1 MSFFDRLFGRNRDD
15 NDERRPEQRQLS
27 EDEQAIERY
36 RYMLRTAP
44 PDQIEEAHAE
54 AFARL
59 TPEQRDMVLRELSA
73 NIPANERANADD
85 PRALARM
92 ATRAEVRQPG
102 TLERVW
108 GGMRGPGYGGGYG
121 NNQGMMGGIGFGGSF
136 MSTMAGAFV
145 GTAIANQLFGGW
157 GAEFNG
163 MDAGA
168 GGLFGGDPGTEA
180 GAEGDVGAEG
190 GSGVGFGSWDG
201 GHAGG
206 HFGGDFGGGDFGGG
220 GDF

>member
-1 MSFFDRLFGRNRDD
+1 MSFFDRLFGRDKDD
-15 NDERRPEQRQLS
+15 DRQPDRRQLS

-59 TPEQRDMVLRELSA
+59 TPEQREMVLRELSA
-73 NIPANERANADD
+73 NVPANERATADD

-108 GGMRGPGYGGGYG
+108 GGMRGPSYGGGYG
-121 NNQGMMGGIGFGGSF
+121 NAPAMIGGFGGSF

-157 GAEFNG
+157 GAGFDG
-163 MDAGA
+163 MDLGA
-168 GGLFGGDPGTEA
+168 GGAFGGDPGTEA
-180 GAEGDVGAEG
+180 GADAPLEGDTG
-190 GSGVGFGSWDG
+190 GGFGSWGDG
-201 GHAGG
+201 GGD
-206 HFGGDFGGGDFGGG
+206 FGGDFGGGDF
-220 GDF
+220 

>member
-1 MSFFDRLFGRNRDD
+1 MSFWDRLFGRNKEV
-15 NDERRPEQRQLS
+15 ERRPVRRQLS
-27 EDEQAIERY
+27 EDQLAIGRY

-54 AFARL
+54 AFALL
-59 TPEQRDMVLRELSA
+59 TPEQREQVLHELSA
-73 NIPANERANADD
+73 NVPPNERASAGD

-108 GGMRGPGYGGGYG
+108 GGMRSPGYGGGYG
-121 NNQGMMGGIGFGGSF
+121 NAPNMMGGFGGSF

-157 GAEFNG
+157 GGDFGG
-163 MDAGA
+163 MDMGAGA
-168 GGLFGGDPGTEA
+168 FDGDQGSDVGTDVP
-180 GAEGDVGAEG
+180 AEGESG
-190 GSGVGFGSWDG
+190 GGFGSWDG
-201 GHAGG
+201 DA
-206 HFGGDFGGGDFGGG
+206 GGDFGGGDIGG
-220 GDF
+220 GDFGDFGGGDF

>member
-1 MSFFDRLFGRNRDD
+1 MSFFDRLFGRNKD
-15 NDERRPEQRQLS
+15 NDRQPERRQLS

-44 PDQIEEAHAE
+44 PEQIEEAHAE
-54 AFARL
+54 AFERL
-59 TPEQRDMVLRELSA
+59 TPEQREQVLRELSA
-73 NIPANERANADD
+73 NVPANERASADD

-108 GGMRGPGYGGGYG
+108 GGMRSPGYGGGYG
-121 NNQGMMGGIGFGGSF
+121 NAQGNMMGGFGGSF

-157 GAEFNG
+157 GGGWGG
-163 MDAGA
+163 MDMGA
-168 GGLFGGDPGTEA
+168 GGAFGGDQGSDT
-180 GAEGDVGAEG
+180 GADASADVQDADTG
-190 GSGVGFGSWDG
+190 GGFGSWGDG
-201 GHAGG
+201 GGDAGG
-206 HFGGDFGGGDFGGG
+206 DFGDFGGGDF
-220 GDF
+220 